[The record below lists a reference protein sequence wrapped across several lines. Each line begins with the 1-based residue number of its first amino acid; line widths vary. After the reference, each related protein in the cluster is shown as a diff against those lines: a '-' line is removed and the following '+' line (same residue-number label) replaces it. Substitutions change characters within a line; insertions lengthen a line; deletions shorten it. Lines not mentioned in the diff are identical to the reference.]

1 MGRKRTEVAVESAGM
16 PADPLSPPPPAS
28 ESQDAVA
35 RLAAEIRAAME
46 RARERLP
53 EGLRENAFIVEHA
66 LNKELDKVSFAA
78 WRMVAFQEFFALLNT
93 GKSEAPHDPTEVA

>member
-1 MGRKRTEVAVESAGM
+1 MGRKKKVAVEASSL
-16 PADPLSPPPPAS
+16 PAEGVPAPPPAS

-46 RARERLP
+46 RARARLP

-78 WRMVAFQEFFALLNT
+78 WRMQAFQEFFAMLNT

>member
-16 PADPLSPPPPAS
+16 PADGLPPVPPAS

-46 RARERLP
+46 RARARLP
-53 EGLRENAFIVEHA
+53 EGLRENAFIVESV
-66 LNKELDKVSFAA
+66 LTRELDKVSFAA

>member
-1 MGRKRTEVAVESAGM
+1 MAKKLKQDALEGPQM
-16 PADPLSPPPPAS
+16 PADGLPSVPPAS
-28 ESQDAVA
+28 ESQDAVS

-78 WRMVAFQEFFALLNT
+78 WRMQAFQEFFALLNT